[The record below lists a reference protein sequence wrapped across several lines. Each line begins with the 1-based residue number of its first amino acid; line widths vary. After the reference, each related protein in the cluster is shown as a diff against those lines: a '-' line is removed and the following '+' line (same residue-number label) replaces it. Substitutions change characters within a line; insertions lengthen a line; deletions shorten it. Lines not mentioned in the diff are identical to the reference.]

1 MKYLSHY
8 LIIVLLAALSIYSF
22 YQQEYKYAFFTTLA
36 VILFLSIL
44 EFSIKPRER
53 KIEELN
59 HKLQDEKKVHSDL
72 KSEHKEVKEQ
82 KLNISELKQMLDIG
96 LIEVNTKLSRS
107 WNNEFME
114 NKRQLRFFG
123 ILNVDLIG
131 RYGVELKEV
140 KFKYVE
146 EHNILYIANAVPR
159 FLAFT
164 KKTVTWKMAEI
175 LEFKKPLIG
184 ENYWR
189 TDSDWHLK
197 LSEMKEKIRLE
208 IEAQLEKGPEELNW
222 VITPLKKQIENS
234 LEAIFGKSGCKV
246 KIVDKEDSSF
256 RFLNE
261 I

>member
-8 LIIVLLAALSIYSF
+8 LIIVSLAALSIYLF
-22 YQQEYKYAFFTTLA
+22 YEQQHKYAIYIAFAAL
-36 VILFLSIL
+36 LFLAL
-44 EFSIKPRER
+44 LQFTIKPRER
-53 KIEELN
+53 KIEEALN
-59 HKLQDEKKVHSDL
+59 QLKEEKKLHQDL
-72 KSEHKEVKEQ
+72 KVEHKEVKEQ

-164 KKTVTWKMAEI
+164 KKKVTWKMAEI

-256 RFLNE
+256 RLLNE